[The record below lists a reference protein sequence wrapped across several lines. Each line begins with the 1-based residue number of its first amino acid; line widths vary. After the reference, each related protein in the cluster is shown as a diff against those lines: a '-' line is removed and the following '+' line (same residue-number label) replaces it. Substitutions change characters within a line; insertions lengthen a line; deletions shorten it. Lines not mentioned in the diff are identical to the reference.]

1 MIECDP
7 GHHADL
13 FWALRGV
20 YPNFPDPELPDWGQ
34 AYYGENY
41 RRLRHVKAAY
51 DPGNMFRFHQS
62 LPPHQR

>member
-1 MIECDP
+1 VNDSMNPRSDAIT
-7 GHHADL
+7 A
-13 FWALRGV
+13 FWSGT
-20 YPNFPDPELPDWGQ
+20 GQ

-62 LPPHQR
+62 LPLR

>member
-1 MIECDP
+1 M
-7 GHHADL
+7 
-13 FWALRGV
+13 

-34 AYYGENY
+34 AYYGQNY

-62 LPPHQR
+62 FPPRQL